1 MAISRT
7 WKLHLNLDEFNA
19 LTLSLYQDSDRALA
33 FQGLALG
40 FNGSPL
46 PCDVPGAFVRGWNLG
61 KATRDEAESFR
72 ESRKTNGMG
81 GGRPSHR
88 KEPHGI
94 PHGLPNGIPCGE
106 PVGIPYGLPN
116 PITTSD
122 DSKPEN
128 QKPETDKKQPQQ
140 PAPFVVSAA
149 SESQPVTV
157 TPRARPANATA
168 APGWSAETAKE
179 IREARASDRRQ
190 KWILAQAGQVDFT
203 VRPSILQFLSYC
215 RAVHPSWHER
225 AAREAFDT
233 WATHNW
239 TFERRKI
246 SSWWQLTDAFA
257 FAADHSEHNERV
269 PMGGVVAGLGIADQ
283 LSAKAAGLTT
293 GERI

>member
-1 MAISRT
+1 MSDISVT
-7 WKLHLNLDEFNA
+7 PLVHA
-19 LTLSLYQDSDRALA
+19 
-33 FQGLALG
+33 QGEG
-40 FNGSPL
+40 KGREGEKEEEEQPPSSF
-46 PCDVPGAFVRGWNLG
+46 VP
-61 KATRDEAESFR
+61 
-72 ESRKTNGMG
+72 
-81 GGRPSHR
+81 
-88 KEPHGI
+88 
-94 PHGLPNGIPCGE
+94 
-106 PVGIPYGLPN
+106 
-116 PITTSD
+116 
-122 DSKPEN
+122 
-128 QKPETDKKQPQQ
+128 
-140 PAPFVVSAA
+140 AA

-157 TPRARPANATA
+157 TPRARPANAPA

-190 KWILAQAGQVDFT
+190 KWITAQAEQVDFT

-233 WATHNW
+233 WSTHNW

-269 PMGGVVAGLGIADQ
+269 PMGGVVAGLGISDQ
-283 LSAKAAGLTT
+283 LSAKAAGITA